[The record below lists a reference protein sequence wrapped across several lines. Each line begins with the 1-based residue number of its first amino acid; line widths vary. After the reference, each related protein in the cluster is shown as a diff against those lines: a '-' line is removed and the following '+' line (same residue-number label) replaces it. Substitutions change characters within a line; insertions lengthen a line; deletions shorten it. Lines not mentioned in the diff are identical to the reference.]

1 MNEMDDDLLALLLL
15 DEDQAKLDLNPD
27 GGGEGDIGAR
37 AVPGVPAPLSY
48 GQHQLWLL
56 QQLDPGLTSYNM
68 VRAFEVNGDLDADAL
83 ESALRSLIARHA
95 VLRTRFAQQNG
106 EPVQIVQ
113 GSAVFKLGYET
124 LDGPGQLAE
133 KLRQAA
139 GHVFDLGAAPLLF
152 ARLYRRAAGRHV
164 LVLGM
169 HHIVSDG
176 WSNALLMQD
185 IAQGYREALSGARVP
200 PSVARIGYAD
210 YAIWQREGMPG
221 ADLPAQL
228 EYWERYL
235 RDVPAL
241 ALPDAPARD
250 TSDAGPTG
258 ARRRFR
264 MPAALAAA
272 VQAYCR
278 SEGCTLFVACLA
290 AWQVLLGRLDGQ
302 RDFAIG
308 VPNAGRGR
316 DELQQVVGF
325 FVTMQVYRAR
335 LRPDMS
341 WSALCRQVR
350 GDALD
355 ALGRADAPLELLL
368 ERRVGAPRQAGRHPL
383 FQAMFGLEMQADER
397 GLELPGLEVK
407 ALPLDP
413 VGSKAELSLDIVAG
427 DGQLQGILEYDTRLF
442 DDESAA
448 ALEAGYLQLLQ
459 SMVAAPAAPIGGAVM
474 ASPDQLAL
482 LRRLGDHPGPE
493 GCTDPVPVRFERQ
506 ARATPDADALVFEGR
521 SLSYAEL
528 NQRANRLAHYL
539 IAQGAGAETRVGI
552 ALPRSIELVVG
563 VLAILKSG
571 AAYVALDPD
580 YPSERLASMVE
591 DSAIALML
599 TTSALAPALPAVA
612 RKLAIDAPA
621 LDGYS
626 AGDPQPPLREEQLA
640 YVIYTS
646 GSTGRPKGI
655 GVEHHALSAHTQVA
669 IGYFGLSPQDRVLLF
684 STINFDGFVEQLFPP
699 LCMGAA
705 VVVRGPELWDS
716 ARFHREV
723 VGQRISVADLSTAYW
738 FLLAQDFA
746 AHGPRDYGALRQVHA
761 TGEAMPPE
769 GMRAWADAGL
779 ADVKLLNSYGPTETI
794 VTASVYD
801 CHACVAEGA
810 PLPAATP
817 IGRPLAGRS
826 FHVLDADLNPVAPGA
841 SGELCIGGA
850 LLARGYLNRP
860 GLSAEKFVA
869 DPGGAPGARLYRTG
883 DLVRWRADGELLYLG
898 RIDQQVKVRGFR
910 IELGEVESQ
919 LLRQSGVREAAVIAD
934 GGQLL
939 AYVTANP
946 GHGDAL
952 DEALLRRELA
962 LALPDYMVPARIVI
976 LASLPLSPAGKV
988 DRKALPRPHSA
999 PLAGREGPRGA
1010 SETALAAIWR
1020 EVLRVDDVGRDDDF
1034 FALGGNSLMAL
1045 RLLRQVQQRFG
1056 EGSLALADVFNTPTI
1071 VGQALRLDQR
1081 ETPRCEVVYMNR
1093 DGGGT
1098 PLYCFPGLNVNSSEY
1113 AALVEA
1119 LGQDR
1124 PVRSFVCHA
1133 LTGARWDGLELEQ
1146 LARRYAD
1153 HIRAEAGGR
1162 PCALLGWSFGGD
1174 LAFATARELERD
1186 HAPALVCVVDVF
1198 EGSAPVGRVLT
1209 VEEGVAAE
1217 LKLARWLEQSA
1228 MAGRW
1233 DVLFA
1238 RMTAEERNAAL
1249 CHLLDEAELPL
1260 DGPALGSGEYSL
1272 WVAFDNAM
1280 VMGRYRY
1287 GNLGAPLHAFAAS
1300 ASLERRAPGLRDWSG
1315 LAAVFSRSVVEGVDH
1330 RAILLAPAFQREV
1343 KRRLLKIDD
1352 RRAD

>member
-1 MNEMDDDLLALLLL
+1 MNEMDDDLLALLLDE
-15 DEDQAKLDLNPD
+15 DEDQSVPA
-27 GGGEGDIGAR
+27 GGEKEGIRAR
-37 AVPGVPAPLSY
+37 VVPGVPAPLSY

-68 VRAFEVNGDLDADAL
+68 VRAFEVDGELDVDAL
-83 ESALRSLIARHA
+83 EASLRSLIARHA
-95 VLRTRFAQQNG
+95 VLRTRFAQQDG

-113 GSAVFKLGYET
+113 AGAVFNLLYET
-124 LDGPGQLAE
+124 LDDAAQLADR
-133 KLRQAA
+133 LRQAA
-139 GHVFDLGAAPLLF
+139 GHVFDLSTAPLLF
-152 ARLYRRAAGRHV
+152 ARLYRRAPRRHI

-176 WSNALLMQD
+176 WSNALMMQD
-185 IAQGYREALSGARVP
+185 IAQGYRQALSGARTVP
-200 PSVARIGYAD
+200 EAAPIGYAD
-210 YAIWQREGMPG
+210 YAIWQRDGMPG

-228 EYWERYL
+228 DYWERYL

-241 ALPDAPARD
+241 ALPDAPARGV
-250 TSDAGPTG
+250 SAGPTG

-264 MPAALAAA
+264 APAGLEAAL
-272 VQAYCR
+272 QAFCR
-278 SEGCTLFVACLA
+278 NQGCTLFVACLA

-316 DELQQVVGF
+316 AELQNVVGF
-325 FVTMQVYRAR
+325 FVTMQAYRVR
-335 LRPDMS
+335 LRPEMS

-350 GDALD
+350 ADALD

-368 ERRVGAPRQAGRHPL
+368 ERRVGAPRQPGRHPL
-383 FQAMFGLEMQADER
+383 FQVMFGLEMQADQR
-397 GLELPGLEVK
+397 GLGLAGLDVK

-442 DDESAA
+442 DDESVA
-448 ALEAGYLQLLQ
+448 ALESGYLQLLRA
-459 SMVAAPAAPIGGAVM
+459 MVAAPAAPIGEAGM
-474 ASPDQLAL
+474 AAPEQLAL

-493 GCTDPVPVRFERQ
+493 GRTDPVTRRFERQ
-506 ARATPDADALVFEGR
+506 ARATPNADALVFEGR
-521 SLSYAEL
+521 SLSYAEV
-528 NQRANRLAHYL
+528 NKRANQLAHYL

-552 ALPRSIELVVG
+552 ALPRSVELVIG

-599 TTSALAPALPAVA
+599 TTSALTPVLPAAA
-612 RKLAIDAPA
+612 RKLAIDTLELEGHGA
-621 LDGYS
+621 D
-626 AGDPQPPLREEQLA
+626 DPQVPAREDQLA

-669 IGYFGLSPQDRVLLF
+669 IGYFGLSPRDRVLLF

-705 VVVRGPELWDS
+705 VVVRAPELWDS
-716 ARFHREV
+716 GRFYREV
-723 VGQRISVADLSTAYW
+723 IEQRISVADLSTAYW

-779 ADVKLLNSYGPTETI
+779 AGVKLLNSYGPTETI

-801 CHACVAEGA
+801 CHACVADRA

-817 IGRPLAGRS
+817 IGRPLAGRT
-826 FHVLDADLNPVAPGA
+826 FHVLDADLNPVAPGTP
-841 SGELCIGGA
+841 GELCIGGA

-860 GLSAEKFVA
+860 GLSAEKFIA
-869 DPGGAPGARLYRTG
+869 DPDGAPGARLYRTC
-883 DLVRWRADGELLYLG
+883 DLVRWRADGQLLYLG

-919 LLRQSGVREAAVIAD
+919 LLRQPGVREAAVIAD
-934 GGQLL
+934 AGQLL

-946 GHGDAL
+946 GHGGAL

-962 LALPDYMVPARIVI
+962 LALPEYMVPARIVT

-988 DRKALPRPHSA
+988 DRKALPRPQGA
-999 PLAGREGPRGA
+999 PLAGREAPRGA
-1010 SETALAAIWR
+1010 AETALAAIWR
-1020 EVLRVDDVGRDDDF
+1020 EVLRVDEVGRTDDF

-1056 EGSLALADVFNTPTI
+1056 EGSLALADVFNTPTLA
-1071 VGQALRLDQR
+1071 GQASRLDLH
-1081 ETPRCEVVYMNR
+1081 EMPRCEVVHMSR
-1093 DGGGT
+1093 DGAGM
-1098 PLYCFPGLNVNSSEY
+1098 PLYCFPGLNVSSSEY

-1146 LARRYAD
+1146 LARRYAA

-1174 LAFATARELERD
+1174 LAFATARELERGD
-1186 HAPALVCVVDVF
+1186 RDQAPALVCVVDVF

-1209 VEEGVAAE
+1209 VEESAAAE
-1217 LKLARWLEQSA
+1217 LKLARWLERSA

-1233 DVLFA
+1233 DALFE
-1238 RMTAEERNAAL
+1238 RMTASERNAAL

-1280 VMGRYRY
+1280 IMGRYRY
-1287 GNLGAPLHAFAAS
+1287 GTLGAPLHAFMAG
-1300 ASLERRAPGLRDWSG
+1300 ASLERTAPGLRDWSVH
-1315 LAAVFSRSVVEGVDH
+1315 ATSFSRSVVEGVDH
-1330 RAILLAPAFQREV
+1330 RAILLAPAFQQEV
-1343 KRRLLKIDD
+1343 KRRLVL
-1352 RRAD
+1352 ADV

>member
-1 MNEMDDDLLALLLL
+1 MNEMDDDLLALLL
-15 DEDQAKLDLNPD
+15 DEDEADLE
-27 GGGEGDIGAR
+27 GEGDGGIGVR
-37 AVPGVPAPLSY
+37 AMPGVPAPLSY

-56 QQLDPGLTSYNM
+56 QQLDPDLTSYNM
-68 VRAFEVNGDLDADAL
+68 VRAFEVDGELDADAL
-83 ESALRSLIARHA
+83 ESSLRSLIARHA
-95 VLRTRFAQQNG
+95 VLRTRFAQQDG

-113 GSAVFKLGYET
+113 GDAVFNLVYEM
-124 LDGPGQLAE
+124 LDDSAQLAD

-139 GHVFDLGAAPLLF
+139 NHVFDLGTAPLLF
-152 ARLYRRAAGRHV
+152 ARLYRCAPRRHV
-164 LVLGM
+164 LALGM

-185 IAQGYREALSGARVP
+185 IAQGYRQALSGVRTPNPA
-200 PSVARIGYAD
+200 ARIGYAD

-221 ADLPAQL
+221 AELPAQL
-228 EYWERYL
+228 DYWERYL
-235 RDVPAL
+235 SDVPAL
-241 ALPDAPARD
+241 ALPDAPARGV
-250 TSDAGPTG
+250 SAAGPTG

-264 MPAALAAA
+264 APAGLEVAL
-272 VQAYCR
+272 QAFCR

-316 DELQQVVGF
+316 AELQNVVGF

-335 LRPDMS
+335 LRPELS

-350 GDALD
+350 GDAL
-355 ALGRADAPLELLL
+355 AAMGRADTPLELLL
-368 ERRVGAPRQAGRHPL
+368 ERRVGAARQPGRHPL
-383 FQAMFGLEMQADER
+383 FQVMFGLEMQADER
-397 GLELPGLEVK
+397 GLELGGLDVK

-448 ALEAGYLQLLQ
+448 ALEAGYLQLLRA
-459 SMVAAPAAPIGGAVM
+459 MVAAPAAPIGEAGLAG
-474 ASPDQLAL
+474 PEQLAL
-482 LRRLGDHPGPE
+482 LRRLGDHPGPD
-493 GCTDPVPVRFERQ
+493 GRADPVTRRFERQ
-506 ARATPDADALVFEGR
+506 ARATPDADALVFEGH
-521 SLSYAEL
+521 SLSYAEVNRRV
-528 NQRANRLAHYL
+528 NQLAHYL

-552 ALPRSIELVVG
+552 ALPRSVELVIG

-580 YPSERLASMVE
+580 YPRERLASMVE

-599 TTSALAPALPAVA
+599 TTSALAPVLPAAA
-612 RKLAIDAPA
+612 RKLAIDTLA
-621 LDGYS
+621 LEGHS
-626 AGDPQPPLREEQLA
+626 ADDPEPLVRESQLA

-669 IGYFGLSPQDRVLLF
+669 IGYFGLSPRDRVLLF

-716 ARFHREV
+716 GRFYREIME
-723 VGQRISVADLSTAYW
+723 QRISVADLSTAYW

-779 ADVKLLNSYGPTETI
+779 AGVNLLNSYGPTETI

-801 CHACVAEGA
+801 CHACVVDGE

-841 SGELCIGGA
+841 VGELCIGGA

-860 GLSAEKFVA
+860 GLSAEKFIA
-869 DPGGAPGARLYRTG
+869 DPHGAPGARLYRTG
-883 DLVRWRADGELLYLG
+883 DLVRWRADGQLLYLG

-919 LLRQSGVREAAVIAD
+919 LLRQPGVREAAVIAD
-934 GGQLL
+934 AGQLL

-946 GHGDAL
+946 CHGGAL
-952 DEALLRRELA
+952 DEAQLRRELA
-962 LALPDYMVPARIVI
+962 SALPEYVVPARIVT
-976 LASLPLSPAGKV
+976 LAALPLSPAGKV
-988 DRKALPRPHSA
+988 DRKALPRPQGA
-999 PLAGREGPRGA
+999 PVAGREAPCGPA
-1010 SETALAAIWR
+1010 ETALAAIWC
-1020 EVLRVDDVGRDDDF
+1020 ELLRIDEVGRNDDF

-1056 EGSLALADVFNTPTI
+1056 EGSLALADVFNTPTLA
-1071 VGQALRLDQR
+1071 GQALRLDMH
-1081 ETPRCEVVYMNR
+1081 ETPCCEVVHMNR
-1093 DGGGT
+1093 DGAGM

-1133 LTGARWDGLELEQ
+1133 LTGARWDGLELDQ
-1146 LARRYAD
+1146 LARRYAA
-1153 HIRAEAGGR
+1153 HIRAETGGQ

-1186 HAPALVCVVDVF
+1186 QAPALVCVVDVF
-1198 EGSAPVGRVLT
+1198 EGAAPAGRSLT
-1209 VEEGVAAE
+1209 VEESAAAE
-1217 LKLARWLEQSA
+1217 LKLARWLERSA

-1233 DVLFA
+1233 DALFA

-1280 VMGRYRY
+1280 IMGRYRY
-1287 GNLGAPLHAFAAS
+1287 GTLGAPLHAFMAG
-1300 ASLERRAPGLRDWSG
+1300 ASLERRAPGLRDWSVH
-1315 LAAVFSRSVVEGVDH
+1315 ATSFSHSVVEGVDH
-1330 RAILLAPAFQREV
+1330 RAILLAPAFQQEV
-1343 KRRLLKIDD
+1343 KRRLLQVD
-1352 RRAD
+1352 A